1 MKTYN
6 EFITELNKFERFLF
20 KQGVKAIKKLN
31 PRVPLKTIK
40 KDAIRTTRGLRS
52 DIDNPFVSPRRD
64 AENLLKKFQRTIPGQ
79 KGENIMK
86 LKDKTGKPKYVEYD
100 PTRVRQGDSP
110 QAKVTGAAQSMR
122 GRSKKSIRE
131 LDKDMKDMGKK
142 FPLYKKD
149 AENARSIYKNT
160 GDQHSAIY
168 KAPDRAVNPS
178 DRKIDYVFP
187 KNVLG
192 APTTKNIPKG
202 ELSDLERYTAS
213 KKVKAK
219 SKIKKFIRKK
229 KK

>member
-1 MKTYN
+1 MKTYK
-6 EFITELNKFERFLF
+6 EFIIELNKFERFLF

-40 KDAIRTTRGLRS
+40 KDTLRTTRGLRS
-52 DIDNPFVSPRRD
+52 DVDNPFVSPRRE
-64 AENLLKKFQRTIPGQ
+64 AENLLKKFQNTVPGQ
-79 KGENIMK
+79 KGANIMK

-168 KAPDRAVNPS
+168 KAPDHAVNPS

-187 KNVLG
+187 KNRLG
-192 APTTKNIPKG
+192 APTTTNLPKDAIP
-202 ELSDLERYTAS
+202 DTS
-213 KKVKAK
+213 KKLDAK
-219 SKIKKFIRKK
+219 SIIRKFKRRK
-229 KK
+229 K